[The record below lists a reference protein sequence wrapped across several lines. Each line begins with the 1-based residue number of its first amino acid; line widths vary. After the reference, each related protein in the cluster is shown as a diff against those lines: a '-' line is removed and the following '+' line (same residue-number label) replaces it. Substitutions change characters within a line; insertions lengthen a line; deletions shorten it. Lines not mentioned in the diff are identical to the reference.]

1 MKYTV
6 LASLLLSAVGAQQAY
21 ATCYGNV
28 YSLNAGRGHVG
39 ILVDVQES
47 DKLTNTYNGDR
58 ALAVSRAAFSGA
70 AMTYNSDNNRLY
82 YVSSPRPTAYHVQ
95 GLENLVSADEFNS
108 LDFHASQ
115 TLPNQLAYYDPSTG
129 EHTVVGDVPA
139 TFRMAYDGNSGL
151 SMPPTTSKFSL
162 STHQMVQQP
171 SSPISSH

>member
-58 ALAVSRAAFSGA
+58 ALAVSPCRIQRRS
-70 AMTYNSDNNRLY
+70 NDLQQRQQ
-82 YVSSPRPTAYHVQ
+82 SPLLCQLTPPYC
-95 GLENLVSADEFNS
+95 
-108 LDFHASQ
+108 
-115 TLPNQLAYYDPSTG
+115 LPCAG
-129 EHTVVGDVPA
+129 VG
-139 TFRMAYDGNSGL
+139 
-151 SMPPTTSKFSL
+151 KFGFGRRI
-162 STHQMVQQP
+162 QQ
-171 SSPISSH
+171 S